1 MEEQEH
7 SEEVV
12 VVVEELGHLLTVQ
25 QERVVGVLCVKVLTW
40 WQVQKLVVVEV
51 VLPLEPCLVEEAYL
65 MADQD

>member
-7 SEEVV
+7 SEAVV
-12 VVVEELGHLLTVQ
+12 VVVEALGHLLTA
-25 QERVVGVLCVKVLTW
+25 QEELAVVVLCVKVLTW

-51 VLPLEPCLVEEAYL
+51 VLPLVPGLVEEAYL